1 MAFKMAA
8 RQVILHQNAFQSPKK
23 WQHNML
29 QRLLVVCDNK
39 NNVLIFFWKSE
50 ISRGFIFIKESKMAA
65 IALEWL

>member
-29 QRLLVVCDNK
+29 QRLLVVCDNN
-39 NNVLIFFWKSE
+39 NNVLIFF
-50 ISRGFIFIKESKMAA
+50 
-65 IALEWL
+65 LENLKFGEDLFS